1 MQGCF
6 QQQVGV
12 VLTMITSLVEYSHK
26 LEYESIKHF
35 VLREINNKL
44 DSLSDKLLISM
55 SKTEGKDIN
64 ELLEEIDILTDSV
77 KDTIERLF
85 FY

>member
-1 MQGCF
+1 MINLIGLLMNAGMF
-6 QQQVGV
+6 STTVGV

-55 SKTEGKDIN
+55 SKTEGKDRHFDRFGEGHN
-64 ELLEEIDILTDSV
+64 
-77 KDTIERLF
+77 
-85 FY
+85 